1 MSGHVTATVRM
12 YRLDEL
18 GDCFLLTFRAADAR
32 THVLIDCGSFR
43 NGEAS
48 RARLRAV
55 VAAIARDLDGDPLH
69 VVVGTHQHNDHLS
82 GFVHCED
89 AVRALHVGQVWLSW
103 LDDPDDA
110 QARAIGRTFE
120 RLRAQIVAARGA
132 LRARGGGAPG
142 GATARTL
149 AVMDDVLAFFG
160 NPGAA
165 AAPALPATAVRILRT
180 LGAQPPRYLQPGQT
194 LALPGLPEDAVRIHV
209 LGPPRNQALLYR
221 RDPRSGETYDPHL
234 AAAAALAGRYVQ
246 ALATGDDAAERDH
259 AHYPFHDQYKR
270 RAPARR
276 RAAGPLAPVLRR
288 YRDPAE
294 AWRTIDDDWLQQGDA
309 LALFLDT
316 YTNNSS
322 VALAI
327 ELVAT
332 GKVLLFP
339 ADAQT
344 GNWRSWAE
352 VAWERPGVTTAGL
365 MARTVFYKAGHHASH
380 NATLP
385 ALFEQV
391 AGDGLVALIPVHKRD
406 PNIAR
411 ENGWR
416 MPARHLLERLIEK
429 TQGRVLQMD
438 GVDPPACD
446 PEQAAVKQKWT
457 EAGVALRRTPL
468 AIEVD
473 ITG

>member
-1 MSGHVTATVRM
+1 MSAPVTATVRM

-18 GDCFLLTFRAADAR
+18 GDCFLLTFRAGESR

-43 NGEAS
+43 NGAAS

-55 VAAIARDLDGDPLH
+55 VAAIERDLDGDPLH

-89 AVRALHVGQVWLSW
+89 AFRALHVGQVWLSW

-110 QARAIGRTFE
+110 QARAIGRRFA
-120 RLRAQIVAARGA
+120 RVRAQVTAARDA
-132 LRARGGGAPG
+132 LRAGAARRGSGTP
-142 GATARTL
+142 ARTL
-149 AVMDDVLAFFG
+149 QAMDDLLAFFG
-160 NPGAA
+160 GGPA
-165 AAPALPATAVRILRT
+165 AAPALPAAAVGVLRT
-180 LGAQPPRYLQPGQT
+180 LGSQAPRYLQPGQT
-194 LALPGLPEDAVRIHV
+194 LLLPGLPDEAVRVHV
-209 LGPPRNQALLYR
+209 LGPPRDDALLYR
-221 RDPRSGETYDPHL
+221 VDPRSGETYDPRL
-234 AAAAALAGRYVQ
+234 AAAAALAGRYLQ
-246 ALATGDDAAERDH
+246 ALAPDDESTARDH
-259 AHYPFHDQYKR
+259 AHYPFNQRYKHR
-270 RAPARR
+270 PPARGGTGPFAPA
-276 RAAGPLAPVLRR
+276 LRR
-288 YRDPAE
+288 YRDAGQ

-322 VALAI
+322 VALAV
-327 ELVAT
+327 ELATT

-344 GNWRSWAE
+344 GNWRSWAD
-352 VAWERPGVTTAGL
+352 VAWQRPGVTTAGL
-365 MARTVFYKAGHHASH
+365 LARTVFYKAGHHASH

-391 AGDGLVALIPVHKRD
+391 TSDNLVAFIPVHKRD

-411 ENGWR
+411 ANGWR
-416 MPARHLLERLIEK
+416 MPAPHLMERLIEK
-429 TQGRVLQMD
+429 THGRVLQMD
-438 GVDPPACD
+438 GADPPASD
-446 PEQAAVKQKWT
+446 PDSAPVKRKWQ
-457 EAGVALRRTPL
+457 ESGVALRRT
-468 AIEVD
+468 ADAVEVD